1 MKLRYLVTAAVAVV
15 VATFTAVGSSSASP
29 PSWCTDKSQVAII
42 GTSADTGYGTTG
54 YPSTAQT
61 FQRTTYGWTTRI
73 ADSMSSAWATT
84 TTDYAHNGAMA
95 ADFLPGGRWT
105 DQVNAVSDLGT
116 RNTNLVIVD
125 VAGNEYWSQRPPA
138 TFRTELRQLLT
149 NIRAARP
156 QAIILLSIYPEL
168 KWQQSADSGNLPL
181 RYTYN
186 QYATEVYQAAV
197 DFGSPLIDMR
207 QYAPSATSTNPTQ
220 PSVYLPDGIHFNDAG
235 NLAEYGAFW
244 GQLVGWAAMGC

>member
-1 MKLRYLVTAAVAVV
+1 MRKRYLFAAVLAVLTSVSVTAG
-15 VATFTAVGSSSASP
+15 TSSATAP
-29 PSWCTDKSQVAII
+29 TWCTDKSQAAVI

-54 YPSTAQT
+54 YPGTAQT
-61 FQRTTYGWTTRI
+61 FQRTVYGWATRFI
-73 ADSMSSAWATT
+73 DNLNASWGTSTAN
-84 TTDYAHNGAMA
+84 YAHNGAMA
-95 ADFLPGGRWT
+95 ADYLPGGRWP
-105 DQVNAVSDLGT
+105 DQVNAVADLGT
-116 RNTNLVIVD
+116 RGANLVIVD
-125 VAGNEYWSQRPPA
+125 LGGNEYWSQRNPS
-138 TFRTELRQLLT
+138 TFRTEIRQLLS

-156 QAIILLSIYPEL
+156 QAVILLSIYPEI
-168 KWQQSADSGNLPL
+168 KWQQSSDSGNLPL

-220 PSVYLPDGIHFNDAG
+220 PSVYLPDGIHLNDAG

-244 GQLVGWAAMGC
+244 GQIVGWNAMGC